1 MHVNKLKINL
11 IFFYENITE
20 ENVFLYNRLKLEVQG
35 GFFGVIDVDVLIKL
49 LSKIEALNSP
59 FILISTGSSFQKIN
73 YICNRFACIKNIIIY
88 CLEVE
93 KYKFLFQ
100 NNKSVNLISNR
111 IYEINE
117 YLDEISLEEDYDK
130 NIKNLINYNPLISI
144 YEYENYYYIYHEILS
159 FFSKK
164 IFQN

>member
-1 MHVNKLKINL
+1 MHKLKINL

-88 CLEVE
+88 
-93 KYKFLFQ
+93 F
-100 NNKSVNLISNR
+100 LIS
-111 IYEINE
+111 
-117 YLDEISLEEDYDK
+117 K
-130 NIKNLINYNPLISI
+130 
-144 YEYENYYYIYHEILS
+144 
-159 FFSKK
+159 
-164 IFQN
+164 